1 MRLAGKVAIIS
12 GAASGMGAA
21 TARMF
26 AREGAKVVIADV
38 MEHEGRQVADAI
50 GAAARFARL
59 DVTDEDNWAAV
70 VADTTRQFGRLDVLV
85 NNAGVSG
92 SAEQDFFSTEAW
104 HRIMAINATGV
115 FFGIK
120 HAIPAMK
127 AAGGGSIVN
136 LSSIAGIIGSEHVHM
151 AYNASKAAVRLMTK
165 ATAVQHAKDN
175 IRANSVHPGVMPAMR
190 TSGRTADP
198 AVRAERMRV
207 IPMRRPGEVDEVA
220 YAVLFL
226 ASDESSYITGSEIH
240 VDGGAIAIQQP
251 FNDTTMGDR
260 HGQSTLQRTRCR
272 SRHRSEDDR
281 GGRAGH
287 LRRHLGTSRP
297 EQAGSQPYR
306 HRIADLHLPPRP
318 APWPP
323 GARAGQRRDEG
334 RDRRGDHA
342 SCVLL
347 RLAECDDSGAHR
359 QGGVRGAWRGL
370 RSRYI
375 KVPS

>member
-38 MEHEGRQVADAI
+38 LEHEGRQLASAI
-50 GAAARFARL
+50 GDSARFEKL
-59 DVTDEDNWAAV
+59 DVTSEANWAAV
-70 VADTTRQFGRLDVLV
+70 VAATVAAFGKLDVLV
-85 NNAGVSG
+85 NNAGISG
-92 SAEQDFFSTEAW
+92 SAEQDFYSTEAW
-104 HRIMAINATGV
+104 HRIMGINATGV

-120 HAIPAMK
+120 HAVPAMR

-165 ATAVQHAKDN
+165 SVAVQHAKDG
-175 IRANSVHPGVMPAMR
+175 IRANSVHPGIMPAMR

-198 AVRAERMRV
+198 AIRAERMKV

-240 VDGGAIAIQQP
+240 VDGGAIAI
-251 FNDTTMGDR
+251 
-260 HGQSTLQRTRCR
+260 
-272 SRHRSEDDR
+272 
-281 GGRAGH
+281 
-287 LRRHLGTSRP
+287 
-297 EQAGSQPYR
+297 
-306 HRIADLHLPPRP
+306 
-318 APWPP
+318 
-323 GARAGQRRDEG
+323 
-334 RDRRGDHA
+334 
-342 SCVLL
+342 
-347 RLAECDDSGAHR
+347 
-359 QGGVRGAWRGL
+359 
-370 RSRYI
+370 
-375 KVPS
+375 